1 MFATYL
7 TNQRLLCRIKKKNT
21 NKKQKDMN
29 YEQAP
34 LENKTRTTPGG
45 LIILS
50 L

>member
-7 TNQRLLCRIKKKNT
+7 SNKRLLCNIKKNT

-34 LENKTRTTPGG
+34 LENKTKTA
-45 LIILS
+45 LVD
-50 L
+50 